1 MSDKW
6 VTIAEAAAA
15 LKVHPRT
22 VERQLKSGKLQSRRT
37 DGGQLEVQIDVP
49 ESQGL
54 GAEALSVV
62 AGQAENQVQ
71 LALGATSTLVK
82 TSQEDA
88 RLARLDAERA
98 WDETRIARRG
108 SVVAWSVVGVMA
120 VAMTVAVGWTS
131 SALTRSQVEL
141 AHETDQ
147 VKTVSDTAGQLAAER
162 DNLREKLAAAS
173 EARSRAEGELNGR
186 VAADNST
193 MALAI
198 RKQSPAT
205 QPTGL
210 FERLASL
217 FATTSSDV
225 PGKE

>member
-22 VERQLKSGKLQSRRT
+22 VERQLKSGKLQSRRA

-82 TSQEDA
+82 TAQEDA

-98 WDETRIARRG
+98 WEETRIARRG

-141 AHETDQ
+141 AHAADQ

-162 DNLREKLAAAS
+162 DNLRRQLADADEK
-173 EARSRAEGELNGR
+173 RSRAEGELSGR

-198 RKQSPAT
+198 RKQNPTT